1 MSEPRPRARHLLLGA
16 ILVAAALL
24 RLLHAGQGLRH
35 TPHEDERYFVENVAR
50 MLATGSLDHG
60 FYEYP
65 GLLFYLL
72 APALALAG
80 TGQPPG
86 PRAYLAARLFIALAG
101 VLAVALA
108 GRFGRRLAGPAAG
121 LWAAAFLAFSPVH
134 VEAAHMLRPDVVLD
148 ALMVL
153 FFLALLRLQE
163 EGTPRADLRAGAAL
177 GLAVGLKFSAGLGAA
192 CLLAARF
199 LAPGRRW
206 RGLALAGLAGALVFA
221 LVSPY
226 ALVNAA
232 SFAQGVFTQLAYH
245 YQPRPATPDPL
256 LQRLLAYPSVWPK
269 ALGWPGALL
278 ALAGLALARRE
289 WRRFL
294 PFVLLPPLTA
304 LVFSTTDYFYNRFM
318 IPSLSVLAVLA
329 GLALQAAGERRP
341 RAALAAGLLALAL
354 PATASWRYLEAIG
367 RPSTRD
373 RVADW
378 AARQLPG
385 PARILTDV
393 PQLDFDPRF
402 ELARPRFFDAGAR
415 LQAGESDLVVARP
428 EDLPLFPGLA
438 PVAEIDT
445 RSPYEGPRLLL
456 LQPARPVWSALPLA
470 GARLSASASPERV
483 EALRD
488 GDLST
493 FWSVA
498 AQRGQREWLELR
510 FEAPRLLGRVELKLG
525 DRPRDAGRGLRLLLS
540 SDGRA
545 FEPVRAWPGRPPTR
559 EQVPDLAPPS
569 EVLLIEP
576 RPALALRIERRGGER
591 RWSVAELEL
600 SAPGPGVSGEAA
612 RK

>member
-1 MSEPRPRARHLLLGA
+1 MSGARLRARHLLLGA

-108 GRFGRRLAGPAAG
+108 ERFGRRLAGPAAG

-134 VEAAHMLRPDVVLD
+134 VEAAHMLRPDVVLE

-199 LAPGRRW
+199 LTPGRRW

-445 RSPYEGPRLLL
+445 RSPYEDRASCSCSPHGP
-456 LQPARPVWSALPLA
+456 S
-470 GARLSASASPERV
+470 GARSR
-483 EALRD
+483 
-488 GDLST
+488 
-493 FWSVA
+493 W
-498 AQRGQREWLELR
+498 
-510 FEAPRLLGRVELKLG
+510 
-525 DRPRDAGRGLRLLLS
+525 
-540 SDGRA
+540 
-545 FEPVRAWPGRPPTR
+545 PVPGCR
-559 EQVPDLAPPS
+559 
-569 EVLLIEP
+569 P
-576 RPALALRIERRGGER
+576 RPAPSGSRPCATATCPRSGRSQRNAGNASGWSCASRPHGSSGGSSSSWATGPGTPAAACVCCSR
-591 RWSVAELEL
+591 ATAGPS
-600 SAPGPGVSGEAA
+600 SPCAPGRGACPRASRSRTWRRPA
-612 RK
+612 RCC

>member
-1 MSEPRPRARHLLLGA
+1 MSAPGERGRRLLLGA
-16 ILVAAALL
+16 IVLAAALL
-24 RLLHAGQGLRH
+24 RLLHAGHGLRH

-72 APALALAG
+72 APVLALAG
-80 TGQPPG
+80 AGQPPG
-86 PRAYLAARLFIALAG
+86 PQAYLAARVFVALAG
-101 VLAVALA
+101 VLAVVLA
-108 GRFGRRLAGPAAG
+108 ERFGRRLAGPAAG
-121 LWAAAFLAFSPVH
+121 LWAAAFLALSPVH
-134 VEAAHMLRPDVVLD
+134 VETSHLLRPDVVLE
-148 ALMVL
+148 ALMIL

-163 EGTPRADLRAGAAL
+163 EGTARADLRAGAAL

-192 CLLAARF
+192 SLLAAR
-199 LAPGRRW
+199 LLTPGRRW
-206 RGLALAGLAGALVFA
+206 RGLLLAALAGALVFA
-221 LVSPY
+221 VVSPY
-226 ALVNAA
+226 ALVNAT
-232 SFAQGVFTQLAYH
+232 SFAQGVVTQLAYH
-245 YQPRPATPDPL
+245 YQPRPAAPDPL

-278 ALAGLALARRE
+278 ALAGLVLARRE

-304 LVFSTTDYFYNRFM
+304 VVFSTTDYFYNRFM
-318 IPSLSVLAVLA
+318 VPSLSVVAVLA

-341 RAALAAGLLALAL
+341 RAALAAGLLALTVPTA
-354 PATASWRYLEAIG
+354 ASWRYLEAIG

-373 RVADW
+373 RAADW
-378 AARQLPG
+378 AAQHLPG

-402 ELARPRFFDAGAR
+402 ELLRPRFFDEGGAR
-415 LQAGESDLVVARP
+415 LQAGESDLVVALP

-456 LQPARPVWSALPLA
+456 LQPARPAWSVLPLA
-470 GARLSASASPERV
+470 GARLSASAHPEQL

-493 FWSVA
+493 FWAVE
-498 AQRGQREWLELR
+498 AQRGRAEWLELR
-510 FEAPRLLGRVELKLG
+510 FDAPRWVGRVELKLG

-540 SDGRA
+540 DDGRSFA
-545 FEPVRAWPGRPPTR
+545 PVRAWPGRPPTR
-559 EQVPDLAPPS
+559 AQVGALAPPS

-576 RPALALRIERRGGER
+576 RPALALRVERLAGER

-600 SAPGPGVSGEAA
+600 GAPPGVPSRADG
-612 RK
+612 K